1 MAALCG
7 ACRLIYRRRRMFKKR
22 MMVGLVVVA
31 LSANLFIGFRLYQQS
46 TAASDN
52 KDDAYAH
59 AALVTYVMELIRQD
73 YVDGQNL
80 TYQDLAYG
88 ALKGMLGS
96 LDPHSQFMDTQGFQ
110 EMKSETDGQFGGL
123 GIQIGTKDG
132 VLTVIAPIED
142 TPASRAGLMPG
153 DKIIKIE
160 GKSTEKLS
168 LPDAVHKLRG
178 EPGTKVTIT
187 IMRAKSR
194 EMKDYTL
201 TRAIIPVESVKDI
214 NGRTVKS
221 ANSFPFIDDKV
232 GYVRL
237 TQFNEP
243 TSDELERAL
252 RRMEGNGMEALILD
266 LRNNP
271 GGLLVGARDV
281 SSKFLQKGQLI
292 VYTEGRQK
300 SQRQEYFA
308 AALDKHPDYP
318 MVILVNGGSASASE
332 IVAGAL
338 QDLKRALVVGE
349 QTFGKGSVQSVIEL
363 PDKSA
368 VRLTTAKYYT
378 PSRRV
383 IHEKGITPDIV
394 VPISEEDELKLMVQR
409 NRPPGAEPEKGE
421 APVRDVQLDRALDVL
436 KGLKIFNNQT
446 KKTLKVADHR

>member
-1 MAALCG
+1 
-7 ACRLIYRRRRMFKKR
+7 MFKKR
-22 MMVGLVVVA
+22 MMLGLLVA
-31 LSANLFIGFRLYQQS
+31 VLCANLFVGFRLYHES
-46 TAASDN
+46 VAAADN
-52 KDDAYAH
+52 KEDAYSN

-153 DKIIKIE
+153 DKIVKIE

-178 EPGTKVTIT
+178 EPGTKVTLT

-194 EMKDYTL
+194 ELKDHTL

-214 NGRTVKS
+214 NNRTVKS
-221 ANSFPFIDDKV
+221 ANSFPFIDDKI

-266 LRNNP
+266 LRNDP
-271 GGLLVGARDV
+271 GGLLVSARDV
-281 SSKFLQKGQLI
+281 ASKFLPKGQLI

-308 AALDKHPDYP
+308 TGTDKHPDYP
-318 MVILVNGGSASASE
+318 MVVLVNGGSASASE

-349 QTFGKGSVQSVIEL
+349 QSFGKGSVQSIIEL

-394 VPISEEDELKLMVQR
+394 VPVSEEDEMKLMLQR
-409 NRPPGAEPEKGE
+409 SRPPGAEPEKPE
-421 APVRDVQLDRALDVL
+421 APIRDVQLERALDVL

-446 KKTLKVADHR
+446 KKVLKVAEGR

>member
-1 MAALCG
+1 
-7 ACRLIYRRRRMFKKR
+7 MFKKR
-22 MMVGLVVVA
+22 MMVGLVLAA

-46 TAASDN
+46 MAASDD

-123 GIQIGTKDG
+123 GIQIGAKDG

-187 IMRAKSR
+187 IMRSKSR

-281 SSKFLQKGQLI
+281 SSKFLQKGRLI

-394 VPISEEDELKLMVQR
+394 VPISEEDELKLMLQR
-409 NRPPGAEPEKGE
+409 NRPPGAEPEKAE
-421 APVRDVQLDRALDVL
+421 APIRDVQLDRALDVL

-446 KKTLKVADHR
+446 KKTLKVADQR

>member
-1 MAALCG
+1 
-7 ACRLIYRRRRMFKKR
+7 MFKKR
-22 MMVGLVVVA
+22 MMMGLVVA
-31 LSANLFIGFRLYQQS
+31 LLSANLLVGFRLYHES
-46 TAASDN
+46 VAAGDN
-52 KDDAYAH
+52 KEDAYSN

-153 DKIIKIE
+153 DKIVKIE

-178 EPGTKVTIT
+178 EPGTKVTLT

-214 NGRTVKS
+214 HNRTVKS
-221 ANSFPFIDDKV
+221 ASSFPFIDDKI

-266 LRNNP
+266 LRNDP

-281 SSKFLQKGQLI
+281 ASKFLPKGQLI

-308 AALDKHPDYP
+308 TGTDKHPDYP
-318 MVILVNGGSASASE
+318 MVVLVNGGSASASE

-338 QDLKRALVVGE
+338 QDLKRALIVGE
-349 QTFGKGSVQSVIEL
+349 QTFGKGSVQSIIEL

-394 VPISEEDELKLMVQR
+394 VPVSEEDEMKLMLQR
-409 NRPPGAEPEKGE
+409 SRPPGAEAEKDE
-421 APVRDVQLDRALDVL
+421 APIRDVQLERALDVL

-446 KKTLKVADHR
+446 KKTLKVADGH

>member
-1 MAALCG
+1 
-7 ACRLIYRRRRMFKKR
+7 MFKKR
-22 MMVGLVVVA
+22 MMVGLVLAA

-46 TAASDN
+46 MAASDD

-96 LDPHSQFMDTQGFQ
+96 LDPHSQFMDTQGFH

-123 GIQIGTKDG
+123 GIQIGAKDG

-187 IMRAKSR
+187 IMRSKSR

-281 SSKFLQKGQLI
+281 SSKFLQKGRLI

-394 VPISEEDELKLMVQR
+394 VPISEEDELKLMLQR
-409 NRPPGAEPEKGE
+409 NRPPGAEPEKAE
-421 APVRDVQLDRALDVL
+421 APIRDVQLDRALDVL

-446 KKTLKVADHR
+446 KKTLKVADQR

>member
-1 MAALCG
+1 
-7 ACRLIYRRRRMFKKR
+7 MFKKR
-22 MMVGLVVVA
+22 MMVGLVVMM
-31 LSANLFIGFRLYQQS
+31 LSANLFVGFHLYQQS
-46 TAASDN
+46 VAASDS
-52 KDDAYAH
+52 KDDAYSH

-142 TPASRAGLMPG
+142 TPASRAGLTPG
-153 DKIIKIE
+153 DTIVKIE
-160 GKSTEKLS
+160 GKSTEKVS

-178 EPGTKVTIT
+178 EPGTKVTLT

-221 ANSFPFIDDKV
+221 ANSFPFIDDKI

-252 RRMEGNGMEALILD
+252 RRMEANGMEALILD
-266 LRNNP
+266 LRNDP
-271 GGLLVGARDV
+271 GGLLISARDV
-281 SSKFLQKGQLI
+281 ASKFVPKGQLV

-300 SQRQEYFA
+300 SQRQEFFA
-308 AALDKHPDYP
+308 TGADKHPDYP

-349 QTFGKGSVQSVIEL
+349 QTFGKGSVQSIIEL

-383 IHEKGITPDIV
+383 IHEKGISPDIV
-394 VPISEEDELKLMVQR
+394 VPVSEEDEVKLMVQR

-421 APVRDVQLDRALDVL
+421 TPVRDVQLDRALDVL

-446 KKTLKVADHR
+446 KKTLKVAEGR

>member
-1 MAALCG
+1 
-7 ACRLIYRRRRMFKKR
+7 MFKKR
-22 MMVGLVVVA
+22 MMLGLMVA
-31 LSANLFIGFRLYQQS
+31 LLSANLLVGFRLYHES
-46 TAASDN
+46 VAAGDN
-52 KDDAYAH
+52 KEDAYSN

-88 ALKGMLGS
+88 ALKGMLSS

-153 DKIIKIE
+153 DKIVKIE

-178 EPGTKVTIT
+178 EPGTKVTLT

-201 TRAIIPVESVKDI
+201 TRAVIPVESVKDI
-214 NGRTVKS
+214 NNRTVKS
-221 ANSFPFIDDKV
+221 ANSFPFIDDKI

-266 LRNNP
+266 LRNDP
-271 GGLLVGARDV
+271 GGLLVSARDV
-281 SSKFLQKGQLI
+281 ASKFLPKGQLI

-300 SQRQEYFA
+300 SQRQEYVA
-308 AALDKHPDYP
+308 TGTDKHPDYP
-318 MVILVNGGSASASE
+318 MVVLVNGGSASASE

-349 QTFGKGSVQSVIEL
+349 QTFGKGSVQSIIEL

-394 VPISEEDELKLMVQR
+394 VPVSEEDEMKLMLQR
-409 NRPPGAEPEKGE
+409 SRPPGAEPEKDE
-421 APVRDVQLDRALDVL
+421 PPIRDVQLERALDVL

-446 KKTLKVADHR
+446 KKPLKIAEGR